1 MLLAERAVL
10 QADSATERVDVK
22 AIPNTLS
29 KLKAMWIILYKVQIC
44 NFQVRHPRGV
54 ECKLKFNFKNI

>member
-29 KLKAMWIILYKVQIC
+29 KLKAM
-44 NFQVRHPRGV
+44 
-54 ECKLKFNFKNI
+54 